1 MKDTLRRY
9 VGEQLLGDG
18 AVAITDDDDLLD
30 IGVDSLGMATFVLFI
45 ETEWNIV
52 IPPEDVLLENFQTIA
67 RIETYVCGRLGQSG

>member
-18 AVAITDDDDLLD
+18 GVAISDDDDLLD
-30 IGVDSLGMATFVLFI
+30 IGVDSLGFATFVLFI

-67 RIETYVCGRLGQSG
+67 RIETYVRGRLGKAE

>member
-18 AVAITDDDDLLD
+18 GVAISDDDDLLD
-30 IGVDSLGMATFVLFI
+30 IGVDSLGFATFVLFI

-67 RIETYVCGRLGQSG
+67 RIETYMRGRLGKAE

>member
-18 AVAITDDDDLLD
+18 GVAISDDDDLLD
-30 IGVDSLGMATFVLFI
+30 IGVDSLGFATFVLFI

-52 IPPEDVLLENFQTIA
+52 IPPEEVLLENFQTIA
-67 RIETYVCGRLGQSG
+67 RIETYVRGRLGKAE